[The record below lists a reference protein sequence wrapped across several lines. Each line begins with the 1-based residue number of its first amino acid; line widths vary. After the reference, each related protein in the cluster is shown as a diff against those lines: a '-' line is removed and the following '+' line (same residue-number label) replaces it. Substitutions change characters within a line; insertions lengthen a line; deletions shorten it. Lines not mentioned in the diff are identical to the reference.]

1 VFAILGHISAGS
13 ECLTNKPNNQKQRDM
28 KYLATVGKMF
38 LSSLLIIMMSSAAFA
53 QTSIIDEPLRDGAL
67 PAGWTQTDV
76 TFSAAAGG
84 YANVSGE
91 TGVLTTPTL
100 DLTGFENVQ
109 LEFSVAKFGAGDN
122 GPITVEISND
132 GGSTW
137 TAQTFDSPVPTG
149 STYLTS
155 GPTEITVTGDNVVI
169 RFTATNSPSNKR
181 LRDVTL
187 TGTAV
192 VDGSVAGVQIIHNSA
207 DPAVATVDIYVNGD
221 LALPN
226 VPFRG
231 ATEYL
236 EFDANETYDIVVTPA
251 GADIS
256 AGFSFEGI
264 TFEGGENYYVVAS
277 GVATPNDFAA
287 NPDAVSTEFF
297 LDVIPG
303 ARLTGTGSNVDFK
316 IYHGATDAPSV
327 DVLASGVGPLAEGV
341 AYTGV
346 TAEYLSVAATAYVL
360 DINVAGTETTAATFL
375 ADLSSL
381 SGGSALVLASGFLDP
396 SANEDG
402 PAFGLIAV
410 LANGTVVTLP
420 TFEASDI
427 ADVRGVDNGTVVQV
441 KGIITTP
448 DYGFNN
454 AEFYLQDETA
464 GIKVRWGGFGGGN
477 TDTPFIA
484 GTAVS
489 IVGVKEVF
497 SGETRIAPSSFE
509 VISEGNEL
517 PAPVV
522 IDAQGWDVESP
533 LQGSRVTLE
542 NVTLLDPSQW
552 PTSPITSGSGV
563 DVTVVDGD
571 ENQFTLRI
579 DRDESYFEGTPA
591 PEGVFTISGAFGRFN
606 ETAQLFPFFEN
617 ELTFP
622 PANVQIVH
630 NSADPAVAS
639 VDIYI
644 NGDLAVT
651 ALDFRS
657 ATGFVEL
664 GGGVE
669 YTIVVTPAGADIS
682 AGFTF
687 EGVSFES
694 GQSYY
699 VIASG
704 VATPNDFAANPDDV
718 STAFFLDV
726 VPAKAAA
733 DETDEVEFV
742 IYHGSPD
749 APGVD
754 IDARDVAQLAAD
766 AKYTDNTGYIA
777 VPAGAYTIDISPAG
791 TGTIIASFGADL
803 TPLAG
808 GTAIVLASG
817 FLDPAA
823 NQDGPAFGLIAVLA
837 DGTVLELDAVATSL
851 DDQFSDAP
859 QSFELYQNYPN
870 PFNPSTQIRYDLAQT
885 TNVRVEVYNVV
896 GQRVATLVNTQQP
909 AGTYTV
915 NFDANALASGMYIYR
930 IEAGNFVQVR
940 KMMLV
945 K

>member
-1 VFAILGHISAGS
+1 
-13 ECLTNKPNNQKQRDM
+13 M
-28 KYLATVGKMF
+28 KYLATIGKMF
-38 LSSLLIIMMSSAAFA
+38 LSSLLIIMMSNAAFA

-67 PAGWTQTDV
+67 PTGWAQTDV
-76 TFSAAAGG
+76 TFSTAAGG

-91 TGVLTTPTL
+91 TGILNTSVL

-109 LEFSVAKFGAGDN
+109 LEFSVAKFGAGDD
-122 GPITVEISND
+122 GPITVEVSND

-137 TAQTFDSPVPTG
+137 TAQTFDSPLPTG

-155 GPTEITVTGDNVVI
+155 GPTNITVTGDNVVI
-169 RFTATNSPSNKR
+169 RFTAANSPSNKR

-207 DPAVATVDIYVNGD
+207 DPAVSEVDIYVNGA
-221 LALPN
+221 LTLPN

-231 ATEYL
+231 ATDFL
-236 EFDANETYDIVVTPA
+236 DFDANETYDIVVTPA
-251 GADIS
+251 GSDIT

-303 ARLTGTGSNVDFK
+303 ASLVGTGSNVDFK

-327 DVLASGVGPLAEGV
+327 DVIARNVGPLAENV

-346 TAEYLSVAATAYVL
+346 TAEYLSVAAAPYVL
-360 DINVAGTETTAATFL
+360 DINIAGTQTTAATFL

-381 SGGSALVLASGFLDP
+381 GGGSAIVLASGFLDP
-396 SANEDG
+396 AANQDG
-402 PAFGLIAV
+402 TAFGLIAV

-420 TFEASDI
+420 AFEASDI
-427 ADVRGVDNGTVVQV
+427 AEVRSIDNDAVVELQ
-441 KGIITTP
+441 GIITTP
-448 DYGFNN
+448 DFGFNN
-454 AEFYLQDETA
+454 AEFYLQDATA

-477 TDTPFIA
+477 TATPFAEGQEVNI
-484 GTAVS
+484 
-489 IVGVKEVF
+489 IGVKEVF
-497 SGETRIAPSSFE
+497 NGETRIAPTSFE
-509 VISEGNEL
+509 VISTGNEL

-522 IDAQGWDVESP
+522 VNAQGWDVESS

-542 NVTLLDPSQW
+542 NVTLLDPAQW
-552 PTSPITSGSGV
+552 PTSAITSGSGV
-563 DVTVVDGD
+563 NVTVVDAD
-571 ENQFTLRI
+571 QNEFILRI
-579 DRDESYFEGTPA
+579 DRDESFFEGTPA

-606 ETAQLFPFFEN
+606 TDAQIFPFFEN

-622 PANVQIVH
+622 PASVQIVH
-630 NSADPAVAS
+630 NSADPAVES

-644 NGDLAVT
+644 NGDLAIP
-651 ALDFRS
+651 ALDFRN
-657 ATGFVEL
+657 ATGFIDLDADVEH
-664 GGGVE
+664 
-669 YTIVVTPAGADIS
+669 TIVVTPAGADIT

-687 EGVSFES
+687 EGVTFER
-694 GQSYY
+694 GESYY
-699 VIASG
+699 VVASG
-704 VATPNDFAANPDDV
+704 VATPNDFAANPNEV

-733 DETDEVEFV
+733 TEAEQVEFV
-742 IYHGSPD
+742 IYHGATD

-766 AKYTDNTGYIA
+766 AQYTDNTGYIA

-808 GTAIVLASG
+808 GTAMVLASG

-823 NQDGPAFGLIAVLA
+823 NQNGPAFGLIAVLA

-851 DDQFSDAP
+851 DDRLSDAP

-870 PFNPSTQIRYDLAQT
+870 PFNPSTQISYDLAQT

-896 GQRVATLVNTQQP
+896 GQRVATLVNSQQS

-915 NFDANALASGMYIYR
+915 NFDANSLASGMYIYR